1 MYKINNSQSLVMFN
15 DLIKKTNYKYPTNF
29 SDNNFILKKYSRN
42 STKYLISVQ
51 GPKIWNRFLKK
62 EDKKLKS
69 FPLYWQKNQIK
80 TTWNQKWDC
89 ILLK

>member
-51 GPKIWNRFLKK
+51 GPKI
-62 EDKKLKS
+62 
-69 FPLYWQKNQIK
+69 
-80 TTWNQKWDC
+80 
-89 ILLK
+89 